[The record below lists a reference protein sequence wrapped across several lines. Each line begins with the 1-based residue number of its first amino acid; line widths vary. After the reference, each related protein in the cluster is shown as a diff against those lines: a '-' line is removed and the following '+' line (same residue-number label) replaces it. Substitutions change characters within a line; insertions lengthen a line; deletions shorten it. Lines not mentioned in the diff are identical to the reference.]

1 MNTNSSIL
9 FPIFEILFCYYIYI
23 YYMDFK
29 AIDLIYILWGSRY
42 EGQQKYRH
50 GTDQEIQHNLRE
62 VTDWQEY
69 LHLKT

>member
-1 MNTNSSIL
+1 MGFNT
-9 FPIFEILFCYYIYI
+9 
-23 YYMDFK
+23 
-29 AIDLIYILWGSRY
+29 IDLINILWGSRY
-42 EGQQKYRH
+42 EGQKKYRH